1 MAEATVN
8 GVKLWYEVLGEEGD
22 PMLTIHGSGFGH
34 DNFAPIVPYWEKD
47 FQVIWYDMRGYGLS
61 EQPIQ
66 KYSMEV
72 WADDAVGLLDHL
84 GIEKAHIN
92 GTSMGGMVALKLA
105 AKYPD
110 RVLGLVANCAMAK
123 MDYASKIN
131 FRTHSSIAE
140 REGMGSLALAS
151 LCAVQACSY
160 NHLDGPEGEETVE
173 FIRTILEKN
182 NKVEIFQSACQAM
195 IEMDLTDDLAKIIAP
210 TLIYTG
216 DKDIMTPVDPGPS
229 GIGSRGIAERINGAE
244 LVLMPGL
251 SHTTMVEAP
260 EECAKLVTAFLKGIP
275 K

>member
-1 MAEATVN
+1 MSEATIN
-8 GVKLWYEVLGEEGD
+8 GAKIWYEVFGEGE

-47 FQVIWYDMRGYGLS
+47 FQIIWYDMRGYGLS
-61 EQPIQ
+61 ERPIQ
-66 KYSMEV
+66 KYDMEV

-92 GTSMGGMVALKLA
+92 GTSMGGMIAIKFG

-110 RVLGLVANCAMAK
+110 RILGLVLNCAMAK
-123 MDYASKIN
+123 FDYASKIN
-131 FRTHSSIAE
+131 FRTHASIAE

-160 NHLDGPEGEETVE
+160 KHLDSSEGPETVE
-173 FIRTILEKN
+173 FIRSILEKN
-182 NKVEIFQSACQAM
+182 NDVEIFKRACQAM
-195 IEMDLTDDLAKIIAP
+195 SEMDLIEDLGKITAP
-210 TLIYTG
+210 TLVYTG
-216 DKDIMTPVDPGPS
+216 DADIMTPVDPGPS
-229 GIGSRGIAERINGAE
+229 GVGTRGIAAGIQNAT

-260 EECAKLVTAFLKGIP
+260 EECAKLVTEFLKGVS